1 MIVSDILMPV
11 MDGFQLCREVKGDT
25 ELEELKE
32 KKCPLGAQRPS
43 CLWMMRILS

>member
-32 KKCPLGAQRPS
+32 KNARWGHRDHPACG
-43 CLWMMRILS
+43 